1 MLVLNQKAKIPR
13 TPQTIQPD
21 FFRLNERSK
30 LDGQAESDFSCD
42 ITRMEILRKPML
54 PGSRGIEIGPWHN
67 PVE

>member
-1 MLVLNQKAKIPR
+1 
-13 TPQTIQPD
+13 
-21 FFRLNERSK
+21 